1 MPIHALD
8 IMGYNKHCSTPLS
21 MSQARGSMR
30 GTAAGI
36 KAMVMPRDNMREFQR
51 LETQDKGEVR
61 LIYISR
67 CSQLWAEM
75 LEEE

>member
-8 IMGYNKHCSTPLS
+8 IMGSN
-21 MSQARGSMR
+21 
-30 GTAAGI
+30 TAHAAVHVTGAGI
-36 KAMVMPRDNMREFQR
+36 KAMVMPKANMRELQR
-51 LETQDKGEVR
+51 LETENKGEVR
-61 LIYISR
+61 PIHSSH